1 MIAIIDYGMGN
12 LKSIYKALKYLGAEC
27 LITSNPEEIEKAD
40 SIVLPGVGAFRD
52 AAECI
57 NRDNL
62 SDAIHFSINEGK
74 PFLGICLGMQL
85 LFEKS
90 LENGQYRGLGILKG
104 TVVPIWGGVKIPHMG
119 WNEINIIDKEDPLYE
134 GVQSPVAYFVHSY
147 HCIPDDY
154 GIVSATA
161 DYGEGVT
168 ASVRQG
174 NLFGVQFHPEKSG
187 SAGLKILDNFR
198 RLTV

>member
-57 NRDNL
+57 SRDNL
-62 SDAIHFSINEGK
+62 SEAIHFSINEGK

-104 TVVPIWGGVKIPHMG
+104 TVAPIWGGVKVPHMG